1 MKISH
6 EDIEERERSGKDRGE
21 WGEGRGGERTRDRY
35 VGRVALFQSKNPFH
49 STSTPPD
56 TV

>member
-21 WGEGRGGERTRDRY
+21 WGEGRGGENK
-35 VGRVALFQSKNPFH
+35 G
-49 STSTPPD
+49 
-56 TV
+56 